1 MEFTT
6 DVITQVWEQLQEQAR
21 QQGIVLEDLP
31 ASEQMSYLYRG
42 LQALGGALTAR
53 LWEAKDQALHRGGVV
68 CQQEG
73 CDQAGRPMRRPA
85 RRTVQ
90 VTTVFRKVKFR
101 RGEYQ
106 GRCGHR
112 RRPLDEALGLRPGQ
126 VGPYLEGLL
135 AEVGAQVSFERGA
148 RWLARWFYVEVSP
161 NTVRRAT
168 VAWGKRLA
176 QEEQAQYQASVER
189 SGPPAPGPKRVYG
202 AIDGGFV
209 PVRKGE
215 NGAEGWREAK
225 LVAWFQEGRRYGQ
238 GKGSQEEAK
247 PRAVAVKV
255 AGTLGAKE
263 AFGKVLWASG
273 EAYGANGAAEVVI
286 VGDGA
291 AWIWDLVTTYYP
303 QAVEI
308 LDWSHAVGRLH
319 QVRRAVWGE
328 DEPAGWAWAEGATAA
343 LWAGE
348 VAGVLQACEALAQ
361 RGGAG
366 AEEAA
371 KAVRYFERHSQRI
384 RYDRFREAGY
394 FIGSGVIE
402 SQVKQVV
409 TGRLKVAGAQW
420 KIASG
425 EAVLKARCAW
435 LHDDSPLR
443 LPLVT

>member
-1 MEFTT
+1 MAFTT
-6 DVITQVWEQLQEQAR
+6 DVVTQVLEQLQEQAR
-21 QQGIVLEDLP
+21 QEGIVLEDLP
-31 ASEQMSYLYRG
+31 EEEQMRFLHQG
-42 LQALGGALTAR
+42 LQALGAGLAKR
-53 LWEAKDQALHRGGVV
+53 LWEARDQTLHQAGVV
-68 CQQEG
+68 CEQAG
-73 CDQAGRPMRRPA
+73 CVQAGRPMRRTA
-85 RRTVQ
+85 RRMAQ
-90 VTTVFRKVKFR
+90 VTTICGTVRFR

-106 GRCGHR
+106 GDCGHR

-126 VGPYLEGLL
+126 PDPYLEGLL
-135 AEVGAQVSFERGA
+135 AELGAQTSFKRGA
-148 RWLARWFYVEVSP
+148 RWFHVEVSP

-168 VAWGKRLA
+168 VAWGERLA
-176 QEEQAQYQASVER
+176 QEEQAHDEASAER
-189 SGPPAPGPKRVYG
+189 SGPPGPGPKRVYG
-202 AIDGGFV
+202 AMDGGFV
-209 PVRKGE
+209 PVRTGE
-215 NGAEGWREAK
+215 NGTEGWREAK
-225 LVAWFQEGRRYGQ
+225 RVAWFQEGKPYRSGKEGQEKAERRA
-238 GKGSQEEAK
+238 E
-247 PRAVAVKV
+247 VVKV

-263 AFGKVLWASG
+263 DFGKVLWASG
-273 EAYGANGAAEVVI
+273 EAYGANRAAEVVI

-291 AWIWDLVTTYYP
+291 AWIWDLVRTYYP

-435 LHDDSPLR
+435 LHGDSPLR
-443 LPLVT
+443 LPLAT